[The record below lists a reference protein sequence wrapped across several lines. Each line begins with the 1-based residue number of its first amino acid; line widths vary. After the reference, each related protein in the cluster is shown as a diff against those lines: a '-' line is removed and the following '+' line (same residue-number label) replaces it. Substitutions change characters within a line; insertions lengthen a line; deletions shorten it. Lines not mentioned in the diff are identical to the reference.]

1 MNTAHTLARL
11 AATLAL
17 VLPVL
22 GLVAC
27 DRATEPTGSA
37 VQEHAEKHL
46 DPTYVC
52 PMHPKVTSDQPGRCP
67 ICGMDLVEKQREPE
81 RSAEREVLYWRHPH
95 NPEITADEPRK
106 DEMGMDYVPVYAE
119 AESGGVSVSSA
130 VRHSLGVRTAAAE
143 RAPLPRTVEA
153 VGSVAWDADRLWH
166 VHARAEGW
174 LEKWNV
180 ATVGSRVRAGQLLFE
195 LYSPTMATAEEE
207 YVQAMRMGNE
217 SLIAA
222 AERKLEALGVPSGT
236 IARLKRE
243 RTARGRIPFHAD
255 RDGVV
260 VALAGREG
268 MYVAPMTE
276 VLAVA
281 DLAAVWVEVEVI
293 ASQGAWL
300 RPGLPATVRVSSA
313 PGRTW
318 QGQVTYVYP
327 QVDPVSRAQRVRL
340 AFDNPDGLLQ
350 PGAWATVTVRQEDAA
365 PVVQVPREAV
375 IRSGKG
381 DRVIV
386 EEDGRF
392 RPRAVTVGHE
402 SEGRLAIL
410 AGLAQGETVVTS
422 GQFMLDSEASLAGEL
437 ERLQAPESQPRSAGD
452 APDEHADHVQ
462 ENGGARP

>member
-1 MNTAHTLARL
+1 
-11 AATLAL
+11 
-17 VLPVL
+17 
-22 GLVAC
+22 
-27 DRATEPTGSA
+27 
-37 VQEHAEKHL
+37 
-46 DPTYVC
+46 
-52 PMHPKVTSDQPGRCP
+52 
-67 ICGMDLVEKQREPE
+67 
-81 RSAEREVLYWRHPH
+81 
-95 NPEITADEPRK
+95 
-106 DEMGMDYVPVYAE
+106 
-119 AESGGVSVSSA
+119 
-130 VRHSLGVRTAAAE
+130 
-143 RAPLPRTVEA
+143 
-153 VGSVAWDADRLWH
+153 
-166 VHARAEGW
+166 
-174 LEKWNV
+174 
-180 ATVGSRVRAGQLLFE
+180 
-195 LYSPTMATAEEE
+195 
-207 YVQAMRMGNE
+207 
-217 SLIAA
+217 
-222 AERKLEALGVPSGT
+222 VPSGT

-260 VALAGREG
+260 VGLSGRQG

-281 DLAAVWVEVEVI
+281 DLAEVWVEVDVI

-300 RPGLPATVRVSSA
+300 RPGLPAAVRVSSV

-350 PGAWATVTVRQEDAA
+350 PGAWATVIVRQGDAA

-386 EEDGRF
+386 EEGGRF

-410 AGLAQGETVVTS
+410 AGLEPGETVVTS

-437 ERLQAPESQPRSAGD
+437 DRLQAPDPAQEPAGV
-452 APDEHADHVQ
+452 APDEHAGHVR
-462 ENGGARP
+462 EDGGTRP